1 MEGDWN
7 TIEGIDAPGGPHPN
21 NVQTL
26 PTFSVHDVNTIFT
39 HHCGRRHENY
49 SVKWHVYMNSDLSDY
64 ARLAGRL

>member
-1 MEGDWN
+1 MEGDGN

-49 SVKWHVYMNSDLSDY
+49 SVK
-64 ARLAGRL
+64 